1 MSEQDVQNLRGAY
14 DDFNAGKPDTVIA
27 LMTEETEWTEPGG
40 GNSARGTFTG
50 PESIAEGVFAI
61 IPQNFEEFSVNPE
74 GFDDRGD
81 AVVVTGR
88 FKGKN
93 KSGADLDTSFEH
105 TFELEDGKV
114 KRFNNGVADQDAWTA
129 GWS

>member
-14 DDFNAGKPDTVIA
+14 DGFNAGDPQVVIG
-27 LMTEETEWTEPGG
+27 LMADDVEWNEPGG
-40 GNSARGTFTG
+40 GNSAKGTFTS
-50 PESIAEGVFAI
+50 PQSVAQEVFGL
-61 IPQNFEEFSVNPE
+61 IPDNFDEFAANPE
-74 GFDDRGD
+74 NFDDRGD

-88 FKGKN
+88 FKGKA

-105 TFELEDGKV
+105 SFEFEDGKI
-114 KRFNNGVADQDAWTA
+114 KRFNNNVDQEAWTA